1 METNS
6 LSKEAV
12 FYFND
17 SEYEWDEVKKYTFEE
32 CLSRD
37 VSPGSLSEFEDLYNG
52 EDCSDWMCDYY
63 VRIFLPQDRDC
74 DIYVWNDF
82 DIKLFDGRKCSAQ
95 QGGYIYLYED
105 SIEDDCKEYQSNEI
119 PQEILNEFC
128 EANMV
133 KKVTVNEFEQMHADM
148 DYYMSLTVR
157 CKQ

>member
-82 DIKLFDGRKCSAQ
+82 DYIQLSPAAAKKLTFLPTMVLEAEQASYTSYVEKIGT
-95 QGGYIYLYED
+95 GYSGDPLEPAYWRAL
-105 SIEDDCKEYQSNEI
+105 
-119 PQEILNEFC
+119 
-128 EANMV
+128 
-133 KKVTVNEFEQMHADM
+133 
-148 DYYMSLTVR
+148 
-157 CKQ
+157 